1 MLGINPES
9 RDDWGVA
16 KVSMQRRAPRAS
28 AIACVCYCSLQ
39 SALDPAILYRH
50 CVIARDIHANR
61 VDSGFASELF
71 IPFRFIAIIWEHATE
86 QSLANCP
93 RGYRHSVTF
102 IGHPYKCVQQLTL
115 LRFLS
120 IYRWPAHDS
129 HE

>member
-50 CVIARDIHANR
+50 CVIARDIEIFMLIELIQALR
-61 VDSGFASELF
+61 VSYLFHFAS
-71 IPFRFIAIIWEHATE
+71 
-86 QSLANCP
+86 S
-93 RGYRHSVTF
+93 
-102 IGHPYKCVQQLTL
+102 QLYGSM
-115 LRFLS
+115 R
-120 IYRWPAHDS
+120 RNS
-129 HE
+129 H